1 MEILLNTENRIIIK
15 SSNSIPGYIFEEN
28 KNTNSKIYT
37 PLFMTTLFTI
47 ARYGNNLWSSTDEW
61 IMKRGIVEYYSA
73 TIKDE
78 ILLFTMH
85 LDLED
90 IMLGEISK
98 AEKDKYSMLPFTC
111 RI

>member
-1 MEILLNTENRIIIK
+1 MN
-15 SSNSIPGYIFEEN
+15 
-28 KNTNSKIYT
+28 
-37 PLFMTTLFTI
+37 
-47 ARYGNNLWSSTDEW
+47 
-61 IMKRGIVEYYSA
+61 RGIVEYYSA